1 MEITYKSIGGSQVIQ
16 APITN
21 RVTKRS
27 QLIEN
32 WEYYL
37 SESVYHR
44 TFSAEMK
51 TAKKVLF
58 MFANK
63 EGCCKVQ

>member
-1 MEITYKSIGGSQVIQ
+1 MYKSTGGSQVIQ
-16 APITN
+16 IPITN
-21 RVTKRS
+21 RVAKRS

-51 TAKKVLF
+51 IAKKVLF
-58 MFANK
+58 MFVNK
-63 EGCCKVQ
+63 EGRCEIR